1 VDVNGPRG
9 GDVLPYG
16 SYDSGV
22 KNKPAYGIESVDH
35 ALHLATV
42 LQQEGPLRVSEAAE
56 RLGVA
61 RSTAHRLLAMLVY
74 RDFAEQDVDRRYV
87 AGPVLR
93 RQPRVEP
100 VADLRR
106 AALPHLQALVERTA
120 ETANLQVVVGD
131 QARFV
136 ATVECSQ
143 VLRVGDREGRMLPAH
158 LASGGRAVLATR
170 SDEEISA
177 LYAAPGAPDVTALL
191 RDLRRVRRRG
201 FAVNDQAT
209 ETGVTAIGRAVRGA
223 DGVAVAAVSIAMPTA
238 RFHRDRLAE
247 WVQELAAT
255 AARIEHELA
264 AA

>member
-1 VDVNGPRG
+1 
-9 GDVLPYG
+9 L
-16 SYDSGV
+16 
-22 KNKPAYGIESVDH
+22 KNKPAYGIASVDH
-35 ALHLATV
+35 ALRLAAV
-42 LQQEGPLRVSEAAE
+42 LQQEGPLRITDAAE

-74 RDFAEQDVDRRYV
+74 RGFAEQDADRRYV

-93 RQPRVEP
+93 RQAPVEP
-100 VADLRR
+100 VAELRR
-106 AALPHLQALVERTA
+106 LALPHLQALVDRTD

-170 SDEEISA
+170 SDDEITELYSA
-177 LYAAPGAPDVTALL
+177 AEPPVPDVPALL
-191 RDLRRVRRRG
+191 RELRRVRRQG

-209 ETGVTAIGRAVRGA
+209 ETGVTAIGRAARGP
-223 DGVAVAAVSIAMPTA
+223 GGTPVGAVSLAMPTA
-238 RFHRDRLAE
+238 RFRRDRLPE
-247 WVQELAAT
+247 WAQTLAT
-255 AARIEHELA
+255 TVSRIEHELA
-264 AA
+264 DTPPPAG